1 MSLHFFDVFQMY
13 FRPCHFGKFESHYDF
28 FSNVGQILILLQF
41 NFFHNQHVLNVNL
54 FMLYLNLSLEF
65 HE

>member
-1 MSLHFFDVFQMY
+1 MY

-54 FMLYLNLSLEF
+54 FMLYLNLNLEF
-65 HE
+65 RE